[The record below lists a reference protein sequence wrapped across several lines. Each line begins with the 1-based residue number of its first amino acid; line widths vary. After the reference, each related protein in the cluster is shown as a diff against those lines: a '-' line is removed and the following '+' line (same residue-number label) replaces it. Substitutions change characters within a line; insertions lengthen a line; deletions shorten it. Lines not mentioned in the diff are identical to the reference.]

1 MSPGLD
7 PVYASGGHVK
17 QRRKKNEANDQ
28 WPILVDFVDQN
39 FFTSACGALIVM
51 MSFYIFMESMYH
63 GDNFYCTSARRDLLR

>member
-28 WPILVDFVDQN
+28 WPILVDFVDQSLLS
-39 FFTSACGALIVM
+39 FFLRP
-51 MSFYIFMESMYH
+51 H
-63 GDNFYCTSARRDLLR
+63 GVDYS